1 MGTDTGTAARRT
13 AAATVLALVLGVLS
27 GLGATTVSAPA
38 ASAAA
43 KGEVTGEIRPGGF
56 PVKMRWFDADWDF
69 LGSRKVTNGI
79 YSLSLPPGTYYLQ
92 FTDERPAYNV
102 DKFAPTD
109 LKVRIRSGD
118 FVQRN
123 VRMQPGAAITGTVR
137 AGGQPAGGARVVAAN
152 SNEQSF
158 ETKANGKGQFA
169 IGGLPVGSYSV
180 FTYERTKT
188 WVGRSTFIR
197 GLRPGDRANTA
208 VALTQ
213 RAGKLQVRLRAGGET
228 MRETAFVTA
237 VSKATG
243 QFWTVKARR
252 GKAVFAGLFPGGYRM
267 VAPGVGSWLP
277 QEGAIDGAK
286 VPKNGGADLV
296 SVFTWTRPAASVQGY
311 VVNAEHPELDLAGAR
326 VRLFA
331 ADGRLLGTART
342 DSAGQFFLG
351 GQLLTQTGVTAIVDP
366 DPVNGSAYLGE
377 KPYRC
382 NFGATEV
389 AGVALKVGTTTQLGE
404 VPLPYLPVE
413 QQDGFPQNDPNC
425 AAAEPAEPTEPAA

>member
-1 MGTDTGTAARRT
+1 MGTATATGTAARST
-13 AAATVLALVLGVLS
+13 AAATVLALVLAVLAA
-27 GLGATTVSAPA
+27 LGATTVTAPA
-38 ASAAA
+38 ADAAT

-56 PVKMRWFDADWDF
+56 PVKMRWFDADWRF

-79 YSLSLPPGTYYLQ
+79 YSLSLAPGTYYLQ

-109 LKVRIRSGD
+109 LKVRVRSGD

-169 IGGLPVGSYSV
+169 IGGLPIGSYSV

-188 WVGRSTFIR
+188 WVGRSTFVR

-208 VALTQ
+208 IALNQ

-252 GKAVFAGLFPGGYRM
+252 GKAVFAGLFPGKYRM

-286 VPKNGGADLV
+286 VPANGGADLV
-296 SVFTWTRPAASVQGY
+296 SVFTWTKRGATVSGFVIDGEYPQASLEGVS
-311 VVNAEHPELDLAGAR
+311 VL
-326 VRLFA
+326 LFA
-331 ADGRLLGTART
+331 ADGTRLGTTETRSDGSFTVGGQVYTQDGVTVKLQPGGFNAPYLQ
-342 DSAGQFFLG
+342 GQFYCKFGTLTLEPLAVTEGQDLPLG
-351 GQLLTQTGVTAIVDP
+351 DLALPQLPTAEQDNKSNCGP
-366 DPVNGSAYLGE
+366 DHTAP
-377 KPYRC
+377 
-382 NFGATEV
+382 
-389 AGVALKVGTTTQLGE
+389 
-404 VPLPYLPVE
+404 
-413 QQDGFPQNDPNC
+413 
-425 AAAEPAEPTEPAA
+425 

>member
-1 MGTDTGTAARRT
+1 MGTATATGPATGPAARST
-13 AAATVLALVLGVLS
+13 AAATVLALVLAVLAA
-27 GLGATTVSAPA
+27 LGATTVTAPA
-38 ASAAA
+38 ADAAT

-56 PVKMRWFDADWDF
+56 PVKMRWFDADWRF

-79 YSLSLPPGTYYLQ
+79 YSLSLAPGTYYLQ

-109 LKVRIRSGD
+109 LKVRVRSGD

-169 IGGLPVGSYSV
+169 IGGLPIGSYSV

-188 WVGRSTFIR
+188 WVGRSTFVR
-197 GLRPGDRANTA
+197 GLRPGDRADTA
-208 VALTQ
+208 IALNQ

-252 GKAVFAGLFPGGYRM
+252 GKAVFAGLFPGKYRM

-286 VPKNGGADLV
+286 VPANGGADLV
-296 SVFTWTRPAASVQGY
+296 SVFTWTKRGATVSGFVIDGEYPQASLEGVS
-311 VVNAEHPELDLAGAR
+311 VL
-326 VRLFA
+326 LFA
-331 ADGRLLGTART
+331 ADGTRLGTTETRSDGSFTVGGQVYTQDGVTVKLQPGGFNAPYLQ
-342 DSAGQFFLG
+342 GQFYCKFGTLTLEPLAVTEGQDLPLG
-351 GQLLTQTGVTAIVDP
+351 DLALPQLPTAEQDNKSNCGP
-366 DPVNGSAYLGE
+366 DHTAP
-377 KPYRC
+377 
-382 NFGATEV
+382 
-389 AGVALKVGTTTQLGE
+389 
-404 VPLPYLPVE
+404 
-413 QQDGFPQNDPNC
+413 
-425 AAAEPAEPTEPAA
+425 

>member
-1 MGTDTGTAARRT
+1 MGTATATATDGTAARRT
-13 AAATVLALVLGVLS
+13 AAAAVLAIVLGVLA
-27 GLGATTVSAPA
+27 GLGAVTVTAPA
-38 ASAAA
+38 ADAAA

-69 LGSRKVTNGI
+69 LGSRRVSNGI
-79 YSLSLPPGTYYLQ
+79 YSISLPPGTYYLQ
-92 FTDERPAYNV
+92 FTDERPAYEV

-109 LKVRIRSGD
+109 LKVRVRAGD

-137 AGGQPAGGARVVAAN
+137 AGGKPAGGARVVAAN

-158 ETKANGKGQFA
+158 ETKANGQGQFA
-169 IGGLPVGSYSV
+169 IGGLPIGSYSV

-188 WVGRSTFIR
+188 WVGRSTFVR
-197 GLRPGDRANTA
+197 GLRPGDRRDTA
-208 VALTQ
+208 ITLGQ

-243 QFWTVKARR
+243 QFWTVRASR
-252 GKAVFAGLFPGGYRM
+252 GTAVFAGLYPGKYRM

-277 QEGAIDGAK
+277 QEGGIAGAK
-286 VPKNGGADLV
+286 VPGNGGADLV

-311 VVNAEHPELDLAGAR
+311 VVDAEHPELDLEGAR

-342 DSAGQFFLG
+342 DASGQFFLG
-351 GQLLTQTGVTAIVDP
+351 GQLLTQTGVTAVVDP
-366 DPVNGSAYLGE
+366 DPANGSAYLGE

-382 NFGATEV
+382 RFGTTEV
-389 AGVALKVGTTTQLGE
+389 AGIALEVGTTTQLGE
-404 VPLPYLPVE
+404 LPLPYLPVE
-413 QQDGFPQNDPNC
+413 QQDGYPQHDPNC
-425 AAAEPAEPTEPAA
+425 AAADPDA